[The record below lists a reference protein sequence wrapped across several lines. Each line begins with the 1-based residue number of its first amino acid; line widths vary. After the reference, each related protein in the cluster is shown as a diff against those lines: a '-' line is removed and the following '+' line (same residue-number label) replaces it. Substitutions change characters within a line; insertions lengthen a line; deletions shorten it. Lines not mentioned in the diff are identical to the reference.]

1 MVFAFQ
7 IRDFVQAGSQSG
19 DWEPEVYDFVIN
31 FLCLLFL
38 YKVILTIRR
47 MSMIKVITLIF
58 KYIIIFDNIAIVN
71 FIFSAI
77 YTVFIV
83 FYDKKF
89 KIFYL
94 FVNFYIT

>member
-1 MVFAFQ
+1 
-7 IRDFVQAGSQSG
+7 
-19 DWEPEVYDFVIN
+19 
-31 FLCLLFL
+31 
-38 YKVILTIRR
+38 